1 MAGIITRE
9 KRMAYEKVTSV
20 VLNHT
25 TNFFY
30 KRGFNQRLPQI
41 LSPITDTLDGDPG
54 SAVLKSESIE
64 YLGQKLML
72 MQSMILHK
80 QILIKNGV
88 EKFFIFSPNIRLENP
103 KRQHTGKHLFEFNQ
117 VDFEVKGAKMKD
129 VFKLMDAFMVSV
141 VNKTIETCPKELE
154 LFGRVLKPIKA
165 PFPRYTTAKLAEMY
179 GSEWEQ
185 TASNDHKTPFWAISI
200 PREFYDKRDP
210 DNKEQFLNYDLIYNE
225 GYCEALSGGERET
238 DYKIIME
245 KVLAHSLQD
254 KPYVQAFLKLA
265 EQGLVPSAGGGFG
278 VERLVRYLT
287 GAEHVGDVQMFR
299 RVPGEPVIV

>member
-1 MAGIITRE
+1 MAGVITQE

-88 EKFFIFSPNIRLENP
+88 EKFFIFSPNIRL
-103 KRQHTGKHLFEFNQ
+103 
-117 VDFEVKGAKMKD
+117 
-129 VFKLMDAFMVSV
+129 
-141 VNKTIETCPKELE
+141 
-154 LFGRVLKPIKA
+154 
-165 PFPRYTTAKLAEMY
+165 
-179 GSEWEQ
+179 
-185 TASNDHKTPFWAISI
+185 
-200 PREFYDKRDP
+200 
-210 DNKEQFLNYDLIYNE
+210 
-225 GYCEALSGGERET
+225 
-238 DYKIIME
+238 
-245 KVLAHSLQD
+245 
-254 KPYVQAFLKLA
+254 
-265 EQGLVPSAGGGFG
+265 
-278 VERLVRYLT
+278 
-287 GAEHVGDVQMFR
+287 
-299 RVPGEPVIV
+299 